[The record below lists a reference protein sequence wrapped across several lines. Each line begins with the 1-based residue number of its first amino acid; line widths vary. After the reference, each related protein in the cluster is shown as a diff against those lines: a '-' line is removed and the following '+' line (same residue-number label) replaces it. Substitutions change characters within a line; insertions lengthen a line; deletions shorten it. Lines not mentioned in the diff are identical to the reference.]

1 MDGLETL
8 ADILAWRP
16 MTPWEGP
23 PLPLKFKLYW
33 PWASFE
39 CPVCHE
45 RVEKSQ
51 GNAANHFYEHLLAGA
66 ITRTEYERYMAEYAP
81 CWTP

>member
-1 MDGLETL
+1 MLE
-8 ADILAWRP
+8 ILATILELRP

-23 PLPLKFKLYW
+23 PLPFKLKFYW

-45 RVEKSQ
+45 KVYKSE
-51 GNAANHFYEHLLAGA
+51 GDASTHFYEHLLDGD
-66 ITRTEYERYMAEYAP
+66 ITRDEYEKYMAEYAP
-81 CWTP
+81 SWTP

>member
-1 MDGLETL
+1 MLEGL
-8 ADILAWRP
+8 ANILSIRP

-23 PLPLKFKLYW
+23 PLPLALGFYW

-39 CPVCHE
+39 CPVCHKKIY
-45 RVEKSQ
+45 KSESV
-51 GNAANHFYEHLLAGA
+51 AATHFYEHLLDGD

-81 CWTP
+81 S